1 MKSRPAQV
9 FLLSVAVIAHQ
20 LALMRA
26 LSLARTF
33 HFAYLVIGVA
43 LLGFGASG
51 VALRMA
57 LPAVERRPDAW
68 RLVLYGLSCVSL
80 PLGYALAMA
89 LPLDLQFLLHGGSQA
104 PLLLACVCCLFVPFF
119 FLAFLIGMELS
130 QAGQAIP
137 GVYAAN
143 LWGSGLGGLA
153 GIGLAAVVPTI
164 RLPLVTGA
172 IVLAALLAW
181 MVARP
186 AGGGS
191 TGRLARIVA
200 ALACGGATAVAIAVI
215 PAPRID
221 PYKALAGFQQLAA
234 QGDAEALVSSSGVRA
249 QVDVYASARLHQTL
263 FAGIQ
268 ATALPPPQIAFLLDG
283 DLAGVAFSIAGAG
296 EAAILDSTPQSL
308 AYRLVDS
315 PRVLILGE
323 VGGTNVWLAR
333 RFGASSITV
342 VQGHPGLVR
351 LMQGGLSG
359 RTGGVFNAPGVT
371 VIAEEPRSFVE
382 HARGTYDVIHLASP
396 EGMPAGS
403 GGLLSLHEDW
413 LLTTEGIGACL
424 RLLSDRGAL
433 AATRGIQQPPR
444 DGIRLFGL
452 FAAALE
458 AGGMGD
464 PAARLLQARNYL
476 AVTTLVSRTAIDPSR
491 LERFDEAAAALLLDR
506 EYFPGIDSEAIRQ
519 LNVAPGPSGAS
530 WSWYHEAA
538 RRIAAGGA
546 RELERAWAYRID
558 APTDDRPYFHDFFK
572 ASSIGA
578 FLKAYG
584 SGWLAKLELGHVV
597 VAGTAAIAAI
607 LAIALLLPLLV
618 YAAVRGRTRGKTVPA
633 GPPVGRLRAGA
644 SNRLAATL
652 HFACIGAAFMVVEMV
667 MLQKMTRLLGD
678 PVVSSAAVLTAML
691 FFSGC
696 GSALLPALAR
706 GAVRTP
712 AALIRVAALAV
723 VLVGAIVHAG
733 MDPIVARAAVL
744 PSGARF
750 VVAVLLMFPVSFPLG
765 LFFPTGMRILDG
777 IDPGFVP
784 MAWGI
789 NGFASVIASPLAVLL
804 SMSLGFKATL
814 ACGLGLYAVTGA
826 VSFLWRPAIAAGAPV
841 RGDASSRRLRR
852 TGT

>member
-9 FLLSVAVIAHQ
+9 FLLSVAVICHQ

-51 VALRMA
+51 VALRLA
-57 LPAVERRPDAW
+57 LPAVGRRPDAW
-68 RLVLYGLSCVSL
+68 RLVLYSLSCVSL

-221 PYKALAGFQQLAA
+221 QYKALAGFQQLAA
-234 QGDAEALVSSSGVRA
+234 QGDAEALVSRSGVRA

-268 ATALPPPQIAFLLDG
+268 ATALPPRQIAFLLDG
-283 DLAGVAFSIAGAG
+283 DLAGVAFAIAGPG
-296 EAAILDSTPQSL
+296 EAAILDATPQSL

-351 LMQGGLSG
+351 LMRGGLSG
-359 RTGGVFNAPGVT
+359 RYRGRLQRPWRDGDRRGAPQLRRARARDVRRHP
-371 VIAEEPRSFVE
+371 PRVARG
-382 HARGTYDVIHLASP
+382 HARGLRGPALPPRGLAP
-396 EGMPAGS
+396 
-403 GGLLSLHEDW
+403 H
-413 LLTTEGIGACL
+413 
-424 RLLSDRGAL
+424 DRG
-433 AATRGIQQPPR
+433 
-444 DGIRLFGL
+444 
-452 FAAALE
+452 
-458 AGGMGD
+458 
-464 PAARLLQARNYL
+464 
-476 AVTTLVSRTAIDPSR
+476 
-491 LERFDEAAAALLLDR
+491 
-506 EYFPGIDSEAIRQ
+506 
-519 LNVAPGPSGAS
+519 
-530 WSWYHEAA
+530 H
-538 RRIAAGGA
+538 RR
-546 RELERAWAYRID
+546 
-558 APTDDRPYFHDFFK
+558 
-572 ASSIGA
+572 
-578 FLKAYG
+578 
-584 SGWLAKLELGHVV
+584 
-597 VAGTAAIAAI
+597 
-607 LAIALLLPLLV
+607 
-618 YAAVRGRTRGKTVPA
+618 VPA
-633 GPPVGRLRAGA
+633 
-644 SNRLAATL
+644 
-652 HFACIGAAFMVVEMV
+652 
-667 MLQKMTRLLGD
+667 
-678 PVVSSAAVLTAML
+678 
-691 FFSGC
+691 
-696 GSALLPALAR
+696 
-706 GAVRTP
+706 
-712 AALIRVAALAV
+712 
-723 VLVGAIVHAG
+723 
-733 MDPIVARAAVL
+733 
-744 PSGARF
+744 
-750 VVAVLLMFPVSFPLG
+750 
-765 LFFPTGMRILDG
+765 
-777 IDPGFVP
+777 
-784 MAWGI
+784 
-789 NGFASVIASPLAVLL
+789 
-804 SMSLGFKATL
+804 
-814 ACGLGLYAVTGA
+814 
-826 VSFLWRPAIAAGAPV
+826 APV
-841 RGDASSRRLRR
+841 RPGRARRHAGHPAAPARRHPAVRALRR
-852 TGT
+852 RSRGGRHG